1 MELLK
6 DLTGLALSIL
16 GIGAF
21 VIVVIGSWKP
31 ILKLLL
37 EITGEISKEMIHKL
51 EDSEYESEQDYLDNR
66 EPEDYY
72 E

>member
-21 VIVVIGSWKP
+21 AIVIIGSWKS
-31 ILKLLL
+31 ILKLFVD
-37 EITGEISKEMIHKL
+37 ITGEICENISHKL
-51 EDSEYESEQDYLDNR
+51 EDSEYESEQDYLDNQ